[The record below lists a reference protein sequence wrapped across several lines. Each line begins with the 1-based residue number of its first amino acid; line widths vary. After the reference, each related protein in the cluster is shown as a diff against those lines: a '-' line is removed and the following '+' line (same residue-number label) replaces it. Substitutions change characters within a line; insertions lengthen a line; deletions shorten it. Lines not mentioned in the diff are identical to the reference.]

1 MPAKTSK
8 KRKYSKYGKRMEP
21 AAYQI
26 GKVLSRELRARRALS
41 NYASIGNYLSDQ
53 GTLSVPYVNPQGL
66 SIPDTMGTYLSRKAA
81 LGKGRYTWGNVAR
94 SAAGSIAH
102 ELGADRGAGRKI
114 GGLLYRTGNRYAG
127 GGGYIPTGRGS
138 YSGPGENVN
147 SLISG
152 GNVSVPEMAGGDEIG
167 SVVIAHKEYLGS
179 ITGSKTFENTI
190 FQLNPGLV
198 STFPWLSQ
206 IAVNYEEY
214 SFEQLMFT
222 YSSLLSDATAS
233 GAVGQIIM
241 TTNYNAGN
249 PPFSSTTDMLNNIGT
264 ISARPIDSPII
275 HGVECDDNKNVLPS
289 YFVRV
294 GAVPSGQDIKTYDV
308 GLFQLATEGM
318 PENDALQGQL
328 WVSYTITLRKP
339 KLFTAAGKG
348 ILEDVF
354 RSFGGFSGT
363 KLTGTP
369 LYYSSL
375 NTIGCTLS
383 NPGTNIMRI
392 QFPSQ
397 IVQGLFK
404 IRWSWVLPRNGAN
417 VYPPTPQLTP
427 AFTFS
432 NCQQATNSLNAEF
445 GNLDN
450 YNFQQTGY
458 AAVTANDLVQIE
470 LHVQLLGSFAIPTY
484 IDISFAQLVGA
495 FGAARMNCSIV
506 QVNPRLTATTNSAPP
521 PEWLSLAL

>member
-8 KRKYSKYGKRMEP
+8 KRKYAKYSRMEP

-26 GKVLSRELRARRALS
+26 GKLLSKQLRVARANANYSTLAPMLSRDTLIAGQGVRNAEGQLVQQSL
-41 NYASIGNYLSDQ
+41 GGYLDN
-53 GTLSVPYVNPQGL
+53 L
-66 SIPDTMGTYLSRKAA
+66 AA
-81 LGKGRYTWGNVAR
+81 YGKGRYTWGNLAR

-102 ELGADRGAGRKI
+102 ELGADRAAGRKI

-127 GGGYIPTGRGS
+127 GGGYVPVGRGA
-138 YSGPGENVN
+138 YSGPGGNVN

-152 GNVSVPEMAGGDEIG
+152 GNVSVPTMSGGDEIG
-167 SVVIAHKEYLGS
+167 SVVISHKEYLGS
-179 ITGSKTFENTI
+179 ITGSKSFENST

-222 YSSLLSDATAS
+222 YSSLLSEATAS

-249 PPFSSTTDMLNNIGT
+249 PQFTSTTDMLNNIGT

-275 HGVECDDNKNVLPS
+275 HGVECDDEKNVLPS

-308 GLFQLATEGM
+308 GLFQIATEGM
-318 PENDALQGQL
+318 PDNDQLQGQL
-328 WVSYTITLRKP
+328 WVSYQIVLRKP

-348 ILEDVF
+348 ILEDVY
-354 RSFGGFSGT
+354 RSSSGIT
-363 KLTGTP
+363 SSKMTGTP
-369 LYYSSL
+369 LYYSPL
-375 NTIGCTLS
+375 NNIGCTLS
-383 NPGTNIMRI
+383 TPVNNTLRV
-392 QFPSQ
+392 QFPAQ

-404 IRWSWVLPRNGAN
+404 IRYSYVLPRNGSS
-417 VYPPTPQLTP
+417 VYPPSPQLAP
-427 AFTFS
+427 VISYS
-432 NCQQATNSLNAEF
+432 NCAAAPTSLNAEF
-445 GNLDN
+445 GNGDN
-450 YNFQQTGY
+450 YNYQQTGY
-458 AAVTANDLVQIE
+458 AAVTTNDLFQLE
-470 LHVQLLGSFAIPTY
+470 LHVQLLGSFAVPTY
-484 IDISFAQLVGA
+484 VDLFFNQMVGT
-495 FGAARMNCSIV
+495 FGAQRLSVSII
-506 QVNPRLTATTNSAPP
+506 QVNPRFTASTNSVPP
-521 PEWLSLAL
+521 PEWLSLSL